1 MKCNLP
7 KGYRASLSEEAILDK
22 PVRYTIKSMPQIDRR
37 NMPRGYNES
46 PKMAYGTGKNDN
58 FTISA
63 RSRRNE
69 RERVQK
75 ASMNY
80 GRLSESER
88 AFQRV
93 VAKYNDGAQEM

>member
-1 MKCNLP
+1 
-7 KGYRASLSEEAILDK
+7 
-22 PVRYTIKSMPQIDRR
+22 
-37 NMPRGYNES
+37 
-46 PKMAYGTGKNDN
+46 MAYGTGKNDN

-69 RERVQK
+69 KERAQK

-88 AFQRV
+88 TFQRV
-93 VAKYNDGAQEM
+93 VAKYNDDAQEM